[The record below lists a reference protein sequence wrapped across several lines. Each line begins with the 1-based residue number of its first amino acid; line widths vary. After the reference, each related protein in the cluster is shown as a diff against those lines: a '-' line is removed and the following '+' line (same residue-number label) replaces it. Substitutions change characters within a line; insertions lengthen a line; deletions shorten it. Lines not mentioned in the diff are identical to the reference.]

1 MPGSLLQYIGIAH
14 SYSGLNHK
22 SANLRKEFQ
31 QIQCHLIINI
41 CFDYYFQR
49 GICNIMCN
57 IVHFTFGKR
66 YKRVINSEFFSEE
79 RKHGRKINLLVY
91 YEQVIEGIR
100 KK

>member
-1 MPGSLLQYIGIAH
+1 MAF
-14 SYSGLNHK
+14 SGLNHG
-22 SANLRKEFQ
+22 SANLRKEFK
-31 QIQCHLIINI
+31 QIQCQLIINI

-66 YKRVINSEFFSEE
+66 YKRVTDSECFSEE
-79 RKHGRKINLLVY
+79 RKPGRKINLLVY
-91 YEQVIEGIR
+91 YEQVKKEIR